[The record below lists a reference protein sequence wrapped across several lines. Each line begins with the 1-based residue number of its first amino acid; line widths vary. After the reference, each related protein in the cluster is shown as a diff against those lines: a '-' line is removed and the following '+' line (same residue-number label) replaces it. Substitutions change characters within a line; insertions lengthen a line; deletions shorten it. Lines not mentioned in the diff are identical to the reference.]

1 MEKLIELLQIES
13 AEIATSF
20 KKASIEGEG
29 TPQEVSDRREE
40 VVKKFFAKYFPFP
53 FRVVKGNI
61 VDSYGNRSQSID
73 CVILNPSHPYTID
86 PSNERASIIFADG
99 ADYVIE
105 IKPDLANKEEIERA
119 LRQIQSVK
127 KLKRVRHGLLG
138 KHDSATI
145 ENAKRIPSFIYA
157 DVTYVECRTLIKHI
171 VDYYVENA
179 VPKEEEFDMIVVN
192 NRLILFN
199 FRKNSYI
206 TSKTAEG
213 IYFAEMG
220 QNTLATFL
228 LWMNGIPKSE
238 PDIGENIIN
247 LYLKDIPNKN
257 LSYFEDLNKKL
268 NSVNLSTD

>member
-1 MEKLIELLQIES
+1 MDKLIELLQIES

-53 FRVVKGNI
+53 FRIVKGNI

-99 ADYVIE
+99 ADYAIE
-105 IKPDLANKEEIERA
+105 IKPDLANKDEIERA

-138 KHDSATI
+138 KHDPVKL
-145 ENAKRIPSFIYA
+145 ENAKRIPAFIYS
-157 DVTYVECRTLIKHI
+157 DITYVDCRTLVKHI
-171 VDYYVENA
+171 VDYYVEKA
-179 VPKEEEFDMIVVN
+179 VPKEEQFDLIVVN
-192 NRLILFN
+192 NRLMLFN
-199 FRKNSYI
+199 FRKDSYI
-206 TSKTAEG
+206 TNKAAEG
-213 IYFAEMG
+213 IYFAELG

-228 LWMNGIPKSE
+228 LWMNSIPKSE
-238 PDIGENIIN
+238 PDIGENIIR
-247 LYLKDIPNKN
+247 LMIL
-257 LSYFEDLNKKL
+257 L
-268 NSVNLSTD
+268 